1 MRKSM
6 KRIMTSVLLSIIMVI
21 QVCNVYAVDTT
32 PSVPSQVTSADYKQI
47 PVYFEGN
54 QVTEFSTYLRKY
66 NDTAANANE
75 RFDISGTATF
85 RVRAYAYGTGDNVK
99 LGTYIECLG
108 TDGNWFEMDWRDQ
121 EDQVSKDDLKKFLS
135 GNQELNITITDI
147 QFKLPNSNANEKHL
161 RFWMAA
167 STGGKFER
175 QTAAEVQFATKSNV
189 NVTRTVT
196 EVVNQKNVWEVE
208 LKVEGKAEEIIPTT
222 DVVLVL
228 DRSGSMSERQNE
240 CGKNEHQHNRNCY
253 GNGWNS
259 NLNCNQ
265 EEHTHSVACGS
276 TRAQLVQEASKQLVK
291 SLVATKNVNVSVV
304 SFGGNNSSKNV
315 TYEHYKKGTW
325 EAFEKGKGED
335 GWYSNYTVNTSF
347 TNSSSNLNS
356 GITGALN
363 SPSGGT
369 PMSLGM
375 IKAGLL
381 LKDREANNKIIILLS
396 DGEPTYVRD
405 GSGSGN
411 RNDTSKNTTVDTDTI
426 NAASEVKSK
435 VPDVKI
441 YTIAAGSSIGAE
453 GKSLLL
459 NCATDGSY
467 AYKAEDTASALEAV
481 MSDIATEINNS
492 IAEGI
497 KLTDMMSENF
507 TLILPADEMTTNVKT
522 VSYDKMKDID
532 WSTTGV
538 AISQGSMQEV
548 NNGGVE
554 WNIGKSTAGVP
565 AVMKYRIYMKSG
577 TLGISYN
584 VSSEA
589 KLEYTDADNK
599 AISLTV
605 PNERIKASWARVNV
619 ASYSYKSNSKVSN
632 SDFTIWMDVP
642 DSYKEGDLK
651 IGRQTK
657 FSSSSLEI
665 NASGDMTI
673 DDKVVVPTSASG
685 AKSYAA
691 LSEEVSVS
699 EVSTTPT
706 GSSNTP
712 ELVAIVANGKTYNI
726 EEYADVII
734 LIAVVTELG
743 YYYAEPSLE
752 AVVDQDHNFI
762 QPEGVTNISTEVTF
776 KTKSKDVSYTV
787 DISDLENETFNG
799 EKLMDYQLDK
809 AIVQIIDL
817 NNSVTLAKD
826 THYTIESI
834 VGNEVVIRFNSF
846 VEENSKYKIT
856 IYIPTIMGSKV
867 VYGGADE
874 NTYLKKYV
882 NKTDT
887 VKATIKATPKVDE
900 VQLETGQIVEVYS
913 GVPFSKEDPISLR
926 YLEIAKIN

>member
-1 MRKSM
+1 M

-32 PSVPSQVTSADYKQI
+32 PSVPSQVTSASSDYKQI
-47 PVYFEGN
+47 PVYFKGN

-85 RVRAYAYGTGDNVK
+85 RVRAYAYATGDDVK

-108 TDGNWFEMDWRDQ
+108 TDGNWFQMNWRDQ
-121 EDQVSKDDLKKFLS
+121 EDQVSKDTLKKFLN

-147 QFKLPNSNANEKHL
+147 QFTLPNSNANEKHL
-161 RFWMAA
+161 RFWMTA

-175 QTAAEVQFATKSNV
+175 QTETEVQFTTKSNV

-196 EVVNQKNVWEVE
+196 EVPREKNVWEVE
-208 LKVEGKAEEIIPTT
+208 LKVEGKAEEIVPTT

-240 CGKNEHQHNRNCY
+240 CGKNEHQHEKSCGKQNKWTC
-253 GNGWNS
+253 GK
-259 NLNCNQ
+259 
-265 EEHTHSVACGS
+265 EVHEHSATCGS
-276 TRAQLVQEASKQLVK
+276 TRAQLVQEASKQLVQ
-291 SLVATKNVNVSVV
+291 SLVATKNVKVSVV
-304 SFGGNNSSKNV
+304 SFGGNSSSKNL

-347 TNSSSNLNS
+347 TNSSSDLNS

-381 LKDREANNKIIILLS
+381 LKDRKASNKIIILLS
-396 DGEPTYVRD
+396 DGEPTYMRD

-411 RNDTSKNTTVDTDTI
+411 RNDTSKNTTVDADTI

-459 NCATDGSY
+459 KCATDEGY

-538 AISQGSMQEV
+538 AISQGSMQKV
-548 NNGGVE
+548 SNGGVE

-565 AVMKYRIYMKSG
+565 VVMKYRIYMKSG

-589 KLEYTDADNK
+589 KLEYTDSDNK
-599 AISLTV
+599 NVSLPV
-605 PNERIKASWARVNV
+605 PNQSIKASWARVNI

-642 DSYKEGDLK
+642 DSYTEGELK
-651 IGRQTK
+651 IGRKTK
-657 FSSSSLEI
+657 FNSSSLEI
-665 NASGDMTI
+665 NTSGDMTI
-673 DDKVVVPTSASG
+673 DDKVVAPTSASG

-691 LSEEVSVS
+691 LSEAVSVS

-706 GSSNTP
+706 GSSKTP

-734 LIAVVTELG
+734 LTAVVTELG

-752 AVVDQDHNFI
+752 AVVDQNNNFI
-762 QPEGVTNISTEVTF
+762 QPQGITNISAEVTF

-817 NNSVTLAKD
+817 NNSVTLTKD
-826 THYTIESI
+826 THYTIDSI

-856 IYIPTIMGSKV
+856 IYIPTIMGSEV

-882 NKTDT
+882 NKTGT
-887 VKATIKATPKVDE
+887 VKTTIKAAPKVDD
-900 VQLETGQIVEVYS
+900 VTLETGQIIEVYS
-913 GVPFSKEDPISLR
+913 SIPMLTEKNISLN

>member
-85 RVRAYAYGTGDNVK
+85 RVRAYAYATGDDVK

-108 TDGNWFEMDWRDQ
+108 TDGNWFQMNWRDQ
-121 EDQVSKDDLKKFLS
+121 EDQVSKDALKKFLN

-147 QFKLPNSNANEKHL
+147 QFTLPNSNANEKHL
-161 RFWMAA
+161 RFWMTA

-175 QTAAEVQFATKSNV
+175 QTETEVQFTTKSNV

-196 EVVNQKNVWEVE
+196 EVPREKNVWEVE
-208 LKVEGKAEEIIPTT
+208 LKVEGKAEEIVPTT

-240 CGKNEHQHNRNCY
+240 CGKNEHQHEKSCGKQNKWTC
-253 GNGWNS
+253 GK
-259 NLNCNQ
+259 
-265 EEHTHSVACGS
+265 EVHEHSTACGY
-276 TRAQLVQEASKQLVK
+276 TRAQLVQEASKQLVQ
-291 SLVATKNVNVSVV
+291 SLVATKNVKVSVV
-304 SFGGNNSSKNV
+304 SFGGNSSSKNL

-347 TNSSSNLNS
+347 TNSSSDLNS

-381 LKDREANNKIIILLS
+381 LKDRKASNKIIILLS
-396 DGEPTYVRD
+396 DGEPTYMRD

-411 RNDTSKNTTVDTDTI
+411 RNDTSKNTTVDADTI
-426 NAASEVKSK
+426 NAASEVKSE

-459 NCATDGSY
+459 KCATDEGY

-532 WSTTGV
+532 WNTTGV
-538 AISQGSMQEV
+538 AISQGSMQKV
-548 NNGGVE
+548 SNGGVE

-589 KLEYTDADNK
+589 KLEYTDSDNK
-599 AISLTV
+599 NVSLPV
-605 PNERIKASWARVNV
+605 PNQSIKASWARVNI

-642 DSYKEGDLK
+642 DSYTEGELK
-651 IGRQTK
+651 IGRKTK
-657 FSSSSLEI
+657 FNSSLLEI

-673 DDKVVVPTSASG
+673 DDKVVAPTSASG

-706 GSSNTP
+706 GSSKTP

-734 LIAVVTELG
+734 LTAVVTELG

-752 AVVDQDHNFI
+752 AVVDQNNNFI
-762 QPEGVTNISTEVTF
+762 QPQGITNISAEVTF

-817 NNSVTLAKD
+817 NNSVTLTKD
-826 THYTIESI
+826 THYTIDSI

-856 IYIPTIMGSKV
+856 IYIPTIMGSEV

-882 NKTDT
+882 NKTGT
-887 VKATIKATPKVDE
+887 VKTTIKAAPKVDD
-900 VQLETGQIVEVYS
+900 VTLETGQIIEVYS
-913 GVPFSKEDPISLR
+913 SIPMLTEKNISLN